1 MTGATD
7 QDLTP
12 HLTGNQFKLLKIPGY
27 NINISIF
34 ICVLLTDRSDDMAK
48 IYFIQYQWRPF
59 DVFLS
64 IEQSLMIYVNLD

>member
-12 HLTGNQFKLLKIPGY
+12 TTGNQFKLLKIPGY

-34 ICVLLTDRSDDMAK
+34 NVCA
-48 IYFIQYQWRPF
+48 P
-59 DVFLS
+59 
-64 IEQSLMIYVNLD
+64 N

>member
-12 HLTGNQFKLLKIPGY
+12 HPTGNQFKLLTIPGY

-34 ICVLLTDRSDDMAK
+34 MFVLLTNRSNDMEK
-48 IYFIQYQWRPF
+48 SYFTQYQWWSF
-59 DVFLS
+59 
-64 IEQSLMIYVNLD
+64 

>member
-12 HLTGNQFKLLKIPGY
+12 HPTGNQLKLLKIPGY

-34 ICVLLTDRSDDMAK
+34 NVCA
-48 IYFIQYQWRPF
+48 P
-59 DVFLS
+59 
-64 IEQSLMIYVNLD
+64 N